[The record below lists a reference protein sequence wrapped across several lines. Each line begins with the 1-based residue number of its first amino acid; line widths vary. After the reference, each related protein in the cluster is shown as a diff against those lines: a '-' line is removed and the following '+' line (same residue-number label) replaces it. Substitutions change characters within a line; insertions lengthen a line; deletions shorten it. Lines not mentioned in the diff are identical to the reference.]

1 MFMQAILLILAVCG
15 NTLAFLPN
23 TIFRRQ
29 PLTIAPLFATSAS
42 SPSSSKKKKNKF
54 SRVADSKKVLAKSV
68 KKVKLANKKIKKK
81 VSSSSVV
88 RMVKKN
94 DKRLRASRSEKHGSN
109 TLHNPHLHRY
119 QIPEPLNRKSQI
131 PNPKHY
137 KSQVQNVNAKMKPK
151 MQWPQHSSSSSFSC
165 SSVKI

>member
-29 PLTIAPLFATSAS
+29 PLTTAPLFATSAS

-109 TLHNPHLHRY
+109 RNSKNSNPPLL
-119 QIPEPLNRKSQI
+119 QNIVSFFGAKAEIPLAWYTQRRSLDRRSAPRT
-131 PNPKHY
+131 
-137 KSQVQNVNAKMKPK
+137 A
-151 MQWPQHSSSSSFSC
+151 
-165 SSVKI
+165 